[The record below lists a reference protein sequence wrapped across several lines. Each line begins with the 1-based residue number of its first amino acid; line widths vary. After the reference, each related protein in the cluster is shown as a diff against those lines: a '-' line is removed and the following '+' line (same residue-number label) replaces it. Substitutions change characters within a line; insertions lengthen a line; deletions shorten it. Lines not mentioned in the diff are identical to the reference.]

1 MPMQG
6 PGLITALRLDIV
18 VGIQEQK
25 CGLKYVIHSPG
36 GPSFS
41 YHQKG
46 KSKGDGFRDMVS
58 TVPFLPQ

>member
-1 MPMQG
+1 MV
-6 PGLITALRLDIV
+6 AWS
-18 VGIQEQK
+18 QEEK
-25 CGLKYVIHSPG
+25 CELKYVIHSPG